1 MAIRPQPHPNS
12 ASTAWSWG
20 RGPEEVSAPIPLQG
34 KLHQLSPGKG
44 RQRCPSFPN
53 LDCHTPEGVDQWRP
67 ATFNTPPSELPMPH
81 KSEAARGGMGWGWG
95 KQPLALALTRA
106 GACARNY
113 RRRKGA
119 GQARGGVVRSGF
131 ELLTHQLGG
140 ARQGG
145 AGVEASPAAWRKVVV
160 GAGRT
165 M

>member
-1 MAIRPQPHPNS
+1 MFFFFVDKKVALQQPP
-12 ASTAWSWG
+12 
-20 RGPEEVSAPIPLQG
+20 
-34 KLHQLSPGKG
+34 
-44 RQRCPSFPN
+44 
-53 LDCHTPEGVDQWRP
+53 P
-67 ATFNTPPSELPMPH
+67 AL
-81 KSEAARGGMGWGWG
+81 K
-95 KQPLALALTRA
+95 ALTRILPHGPHSNQA
-106 GACARNY
+106 PLPSMEERGREAAVTS